1 MSFARQSLGS
11 LLALVFGVA
20 VSVLLPRVL
29 GAEARG
35 EYQLAVKLAGLVLAV
50 AQLGIPEVLLQLMAE
65 RRATTGALI
74 GTSLSLGLAGAAFMA
89 LVLGLAAP
97 LFRDNLL
104 RGVEPVLLWL
114 TLGGSIAS
122 LLALLA
128 RRFIQL
134 GGRLNIYNGLDVGRT
149 LVFLALVAIGGVVLP
164 RQALGPTLAWLI
176 GEVVLAIVA
185 IAYLWRMFTPSNA
198 IQTPKR
204 DGLVGRTAGG
214 PWQPR
219 PALATE
225 LARSGAPI
233 QFGLLGMFLGS
244 EGGAFVLNA
253 NLDVA
258 SVGIYSVALS
268 VARLVLQVSIA
279 LRTALQPR
287 LLTAEQDSAAMT
299 ARVTRHAL
307 LWMVAMACA
316 LGIGSPLAPLIFTR
330 EFTAVG
336 PVLVL
341 LLPGMVAYGVW
352 QLVASHLLRLGRR
365 GLLAAIAWLF
375 GLSSILLQALGAQVF
390 GLAGAAAGLSVAYVA
405 ATVVVLVLFVQLS
418 GRPARELLPVPGD
431 LAFYVGLTRRVLATR

>member
-29 GAEARG
+29 GPEARG

-50 AQLGIPEVLLQLMAE
+50 AQWGIPEVLLQLVAE
-65 RRATTGALI
+65 RRQSMGRLV
-74 GTSLSLGLAGAAFMA
+74 GTSMSLGLVGAALTA
-89 LVLGLAAP
+89 LILGLAAP

-114 TLGGSIAS
+114 TLGGSLAS

-134 GGRLNIYNGLDVGRT
+134 EGRLDVYNGLDIGRT
-149 LVFLALVAIGGVVLP
+149 VLFLALVALGGVVLP
-164 RQALGPTLAWLI
+164 RQALGPTIAWLI
-176 GEVVLAIVA
+176 GEVVLAMVA
-185 IAYLWRMFTPSNA
+185 VAYLSRIARSTGGAWRP
-198 IQTPKR
+198 Q
-204 DGLVGRTAGG
+204 
-214 PWQPR
+214 
-219 PALATE
+219 PALASE

-233 QFGLLGMFLGS
+233 QLGLLGMFLGS

-268 VARLVLQVSIA
+268 VSRLVLQVSIA

-287 LLTAEQDSAAMT
+287 LVAAEQDSAAMT
-299 ARVTRHAL
+299 ARVTRHGL
-307 LWMVAMACA
+307 LWMVAVACA
-316 LGIGSPLAPLIFTR
+316 LAIGSPLAPVIFTR

-341 LLPGMVAYGVW
+341 LLPGMIAYGVW
-352 QLVASHLLRLGRR
+352 QLVASHLLRVGRR
-365 GLLAAIAWLF
+365 GLLAAVAWLF
-375 GLSSILLQALGAQVF
+375 GISSILLQALGAQVL
-390 GLAGAAAGLSVAYVA
+390 GLAGAAAGLTLAYVL
-405 ATVVVLVLFVQLS
+405 ATLVVLVAFVQLT
-418 GRPARELLPVPGD
+418 GRPARELLPAPGD
-431 LAFYVGLTRRVLATR
+431 LAFYVGLTRRVLAIR